1 MLDAFESNLI
11 QHFIIFQVCC
21 ATLKFSNVSF
31 EHFFD
36 NGMFFSE
43 TICKQICS
51 KEKLLNS
58 WQRRKSAWQL
68 SQVIQKIIP
77 TNREIPS
84 KNKLRRKVLRRLTRN
99 KNIIE
104 PFETLS
110 HSAFVA
116 GTLMKSGVRRSTTAL
131 QHPFAI
137 YDIALIDILY

>member
-31 EHFFD
+31 ERFFD

-43 TICKQICS
+43 TFCKQICS
-51 KEKLLNS
+51 KEKSLNS

-77 TNREIPS
+77 INI
-84 KNKLRRKVLRRLTRN
+84 RLF
-99 KNIIE
+99 E
-104 PFETLS
+104 PTS
-110 HSAFVA
+110 AYKHS
-116 GTLMKSGVRRSTTAL
+116 
-131 QHPFAI
+131 
-137 YDIALIDILY
+137 